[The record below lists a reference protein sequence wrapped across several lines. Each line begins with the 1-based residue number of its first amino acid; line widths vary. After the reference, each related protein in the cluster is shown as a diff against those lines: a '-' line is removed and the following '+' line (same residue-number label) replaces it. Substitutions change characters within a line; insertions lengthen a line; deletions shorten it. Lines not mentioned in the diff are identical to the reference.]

1 MSELFV
7 KILGFFVELV
17 KSDPENRS
25 RLGRFV
31 RSRPVQLIAA
41 GVLLAAECYWFNTL
55 FPFESSIVNHLLL
68 IPAATIL
75 VCAFYPQWWRWTTLA
90 ALLIQAAG
98 AAAYLP
104 IPPRVLPALIGVVGG
119 NVALCLLTG
128 MIRQRSARRAAAAA
142 KHRQLEGTH
151 LSRRALRRQRKQQ
164 KRASAAGH

>member
-75 VCAFYPQWWRWTTLA
+75 VSAFYPLWWRWTTLA
-90 ALLIQAAG
+90 ALLIQATG
-98 AAAYLP
+98 AAAYIP
-104 IPPRVLPALIGVVGG
+104 IPPRVLPAVIGVIGG
-119 NVALCLLTG
+119 NVVLCALTG
-128 MIRQRSARRAAAAA
+128 MIRQKSARRAAEAA
-142 KHRQLEGTH
+142 KQKPEGAR

>member
-25 RLGRFV
+25 RLGRFI
-31 RSRPVQLIAA
+31 RSRPVHLIAA
-41 GVLLAAECYWFNTL
+41 GLLLAAECCWLNTL
-55 FPFESSIVNHLLL
+55 FPFESSIANHLLL
-68 IPAATIL
+68 IPAATVL
-75 VCAFYPQWWRWTTLA
+75 VCARYPQWWRWTSLA
-90 ALLIQAAG
+90 ALLIQAIG

-119 NVALCLLTG
+119 NVVLCALTG
-128 MIRQRSARRAAAAA
+128 MIRQRSARRAAGAA
-142 KHRQLEGTH
+142 KQKPEGAH